1 MHESIIHHLTNR
13 NNICPRIEGDRS
25 SSETVKKQERKG
37 ERGGG
42 GGGEKKRRRLKW
54 KKIGFK
60 TSIGRDGIS
69 LPTGYFVSPDITTD
83 LTAARVCFCGEEI
96 GWPERRN
103 TCRRGNVKYRIHGSK
118 KISFFFSCLWRKG
131 KKDGEDRRKLEI
143 WQVFLSHLNRIENTI
158 VARLYHY
165 LIFFFFIFDISFNRC
180 VSCHVDLRQEEL
192 ESFIEQKR
200 MILNIIKNVSWL
212 NPT

>member
-1 MHESIIHHLTNR
+1 MNLSYIIWLIEIIFVPPNR
-13 NNICPRIEGDRS
+13 GGPIFVRNCEKTRE
-25 SSETVKKQERKG
+25 ERRK
-37 ERGGG
+37 GGG

-103 TCRRGNVKYRIHGSK
+103 TCRRGNVKYRVHGSK